1 MKYYTDPLKAA
12 LMARDYG
19 VRLISR
25 GGAELHNFGLG
36 IGAKTK
42 LLGIVYHQPP
52 YYVTPD
58 SEHIF
63 QPQKNDFGEDAMGSP
78 CLFNGGEWV
87 SLAGERG
94 HWVTATVEITRRN
107 GKAFFMP
114 EAE

>member
-1 MKYYTDPLKAA
+1 MKYYTDPLQAA

-36 IGAKTK
+36 MGAKTK

-63 QPQKNDFGEDAMGSP
+63 QHQDGDESR
-78 CLFNGGEWV
+78 GGWV
-87 SLAGERG
+87 FSADIQAWRKCACDKYSEVKRPHELPINLRQGR
-94 HWVTATVEITRRN
+94 
-107 GKAFFMP
+107 AFFMP
-114 EAE
+114 DG